1 MVKPA
6 WKRILLK
13 LSGEVLGRQGAGI
26 DPEALETAAHRIK
39 QVVALDIQ
47 VGLVIG
53 AGNLFRGLPASR
65 KSLISRPTGDYMG
78 MLATVMNALAMR
90 DTLEAIGVE
99 ARVQTALS
107 IEGVTDPFH
116 LRKAVK
122 HLERG
127 SVVIF
132 GAGTGHPFFTTD
144 TTAALRACEI
154 GADAIFKATKVDGVY
169 TADPKKDPEARRY
182 ERLAFT
188 DALRHRLQVM
198 DSTAFSMCMDNNIPI
213 VVLDF
218 FDTDALMKTLTGD
231 LTEATVVHNGE
242 TVVAPPRSRTRS

>member
-1 MVKPA
+1 MTKPV
-6 WKRILLK
+6 WNRILLK
-13 LSGEVLGRQGAGI
+13 LSGEVLGRQSSGI
-26 DPEALETAAHRIK
+26 DPEALATAAHRIK
-39 QVVALDIQ
+39 QVVDLGVQ

-90 DTLEAIGVE
+90 DTLEAIGVP
-99 ARVQTALS
+99 ARVQTALP

-127 SVVIF
+127 NVVIF

-169 TADPKKDPEARRY
+169 SADPKKDPEARRY
-182 ERLAFT
+182 QHLAFT
-188 DALRHRLQVM
+188 DALKHRLQVM
-198 DSTAFSMCMDNNIPI
+198 DSTAFSLCMDNNIPI

-218 FDTDALMKTLTGD
+218 FDTEALLKTLSGD
-231 LTEATVVHNGE
+231 MAAATVVHNGE
-242 TVVAPPRSRTRS
+242 TVVAPARSRPHP